1 MKHLALFSSLL
12 GAVCLAVPVTGWSDD
27 HHHWSGGG
35 GRGGVQVYVGSR
47 PYCSPG
53 GGVGFRHYPYRYGAP
68 YYGYGYGF
76 YPGYSYY
83 SGPSVDLS
91 YTTDPGNGYYYRGDS
106 PSNGDSQ
113 LAEDVQRALAKRGY
127 YHGAIDGDV
136 GPGTRG
142 AIREYQYRN
151 HLEVTGRIDL
161 ALLRALGV
169 E

>member
-12 GAVCLAVPVTGWSDD
+12 GALCLAAPVTGWSND
-27 HHHWSGGG
+27 HHWSGGG
-35 GRGGVQVYVGSR
+35 H
-47 PYCSPG
+47 CIG
-53 GGVGFRHYPYRYGAP
+53 GGHAFCAPGVGIGFRHYPYRCGYP
-68 YYGYGYGF
+68 FYGYGYGY
-76 YPGYSYY
+76 YPGYAYY
-83 SGPSVDLS
+83 GGPSMDFS
-91 YTTDPGNGYYYRGDS
+91 YTTDPGSGGYSYHGDS
-106 PSNGDSQ
+106 PSNGDNE

-142 AIREYQYRN
+142 AIREYQYHN

-161 ALLRALGV
+161 ALLHALGV